1 MNCTYQK
8 IKGTMNWNLKRGLF
22 YFLFFKTKRG
32 LFSSLNFGNDRCSE
46 GLYQTQGM
54 LWPFLCAIVV
64 RLLNKSNSMHTINLS
79 RHYLFILL

>member
-1 MNCTYQK
+1 MMSIISRRIRELNKRTMNFTYQK

-22 YFLFFKTKRG
+22 
-32 LFSSLNFGNDRCSE
+32 SSLNFGNGRCSE

-79 RHYLFILL
+79 